1 MRKQVP
7 DPAGLRAARA
17 AACPRSAF
25 AEFLLGGAQV
35 GKVGLVAVAFDLAS
49 DMGQKIRCTVTS
61 EACADTPIGRPHQPW
76 DANGRGWRV
85 TSQNISRRPT
95 VGQILRRNLCSYK
108 VRIGV

>member
-49 DMGQKIRCTVTS
+49 DVGQKIRCTVTS
-61 EACADTPIGRPHQPW
+61 EARADTPIGRPHQTW
-76 DANGRGWRV
+76 DADRRGWRV
-85 TSQNISRRPT
+85 TSQNISRRLT
-95 VGQILRRNLCSYK
+95 IRQTLRRKLRSYK
-108 VRIGV
+108 VMVAV